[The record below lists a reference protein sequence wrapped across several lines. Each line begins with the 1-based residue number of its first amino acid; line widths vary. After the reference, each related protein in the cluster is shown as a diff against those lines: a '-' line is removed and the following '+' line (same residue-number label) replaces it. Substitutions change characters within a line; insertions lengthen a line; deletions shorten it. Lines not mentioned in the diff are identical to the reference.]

1 MPAATQTCYDSGHV
15 KPNDIGRALWR
26 GQRGQRGLRDSLRR
40 GGEEREGGRERKRDV
55 GRLLL
60 FLFRNPSK
68 IIVGNNCRIKVI

>member
-1 MPAATQTCYDSGHV
+1 MEEERGGGGG
-15 KPNDIGRALWR
+15 KRER